1 MSVAFSSARPR
12 SKGEVTQQ
20 TIQKMLDENHHLI
33 QCIMDYQSKGKTAEC
48 TQYQQILHRNL
59 VYLATIADSNQNM
72 QSLLPAPPT
81 PNMGSIGAG
90 GMGPSGGNG
99 PLHSQSNLNDTMTP
113 GLPPTS
119 MLQSQMSNGPG
130 HAPMQQQASQTQSA
144 GPSSTSLSLPASTH
158 GSASG
163 YSHPVPPSSQGSMIQ
178 GLGPGYGSSSSSS
191 TSSRSNLNMQ
201 SNTVSMMH
209 QQSATPHYPSTQ
221 TGGGQQQYQGQQ
233 AAMGM
238 LGQSGQGN
246 NMMSQRPM
254 GTYRPTQ
261 QGSAPQYMG
270 QDDFYGEQYGHT
282 QSSSEPINQQYYS
295 DGHGEYSYQQ
305 SSYGEQGYER
315 SFDESSQHYYEGGNS
330 QYSQQ
335 QAQYQQGSG
344 QQQPFSQ
351 QQYPSQQGYSG
362 QPQGYGPGQG
372 AQSQY
377 SQYQQGQGQ
386 QYSSYRSQAS
396 SGAQTQRPYAYE
408 QVQLQ
413 LPPTPRFEEDRAVQ
427 QNIGVNTETTSNKAP
442 PPGQTGGQVRQGNS
456 SVNNPQQSCVNQSL
470 SK

>member
-1 MSVAFSSARPR
+1 
-12 SKGEVTQQ
+12 
-20 TIQKMLDENHHLI
+20 MLDENHHLI
-33 QCIMDYQSKGKTAEC
+33 QCIMEYQSKGKTAEC

-81 PNMGSIGAG
+81 PNMGTMGSA
-90 GMGPSGGNG
+90 GMGQSGGSG
-99 PLHSQSNLNDTMTP
+99 PLHSQSNLNDAMTP

-119 MLQSQMSNGPG
+119 MMQSQMSNGPS
-130 HAPMQQQASQTQSA
+130 HAPTQQQQQAGQTQSA
-144 GPSSTSLSLPASTH
+144 GPSTSHSLPANNH

-163 YSHPVPPSSQGSMIQ
+163 YGHSVPPSSQGSLLQ
-178 GLGPGYGSSSSSS
+178 GPGPGYGSSS

-201 SNTVSMMH
+201 SNQVSMIH
-209 QQSATPHYPSTQ
+209 QQSATPHYSSSQ
-221 TGGGQQQYQGQQ
+221 TGGGQQHYQSQQ

-246 NMMSQRPM
+246 SMMNQRPM

-261 QGSAPQYMG
+261 QGSVRQYIG

-282 QSSSEPINQQYYS
+282 QSSSEPKNQQYYP
-295 DGHGEYSYQQ
+295 DGHSEYSYQQ
-305 SSYGEQGYER
+305 SSYGEQGYDR
-315 SFDESSQHYYEGGNS
+315 SFDESSQHYYEGGNG

-335 QAQYQQGSG
+335 QSQYQQGSG
-344 QQQPFSQ
+344 QQQSFSQ
-351 QQYPSQQGYSG
+351 QQYVSQQGYSG

-372 AQSQY
+372 GSSQY

-386 QYSSYRSQAS
+386 QYSSYRSSQAAP
-396 SGAQTQRPYAYE
+396 GAQTPRSYTYE
-408 QVQLQ
+408 QVQ

-427 QNIGVNTETTSNKAP
+427 PNIGVNTETTSNKVQ
-442 PPGQTGGQVRQGNS
+442 PPGQSGGPVRQGNS
-456 SVNNPQQSCVNQSL
+456 SVNNPQQSCVNQSM

>member
-1 MSVAFSSARPR
+1 MNDKKNQTHSVH
-12 SKGEVTQQ
+12 Q
-20 TIQKMLDENHHLI
+20 
-33 QCIMDYQSKGKTAEC
+33 
-48 TQYQQILHRNL
+48 
-59 VYLATIADSNQNM
+59 
-72 QSLLPAPPT
+72 
-81 PNMGSIGAG
+81 
-90 GMGPSGGNG
+90 
-99 PLHSQSNLNDTMTP
+99 
-113 GLPPTS
+113 
-119 MLQSQMSNGPG
+119 
-130 HAPMQQQASQTQSA
+130 
-144 GPSSTSLSLPASTH
+144 
-158 GSASG
+158 
-163 YSHPVPPSSQGSMIQ
+163 
-178 GLGPGYGSSSSSS
+178 
-191 TSSRSNLNMQ
+191 
-201 SNTVSMMH
+201 TVSMMH

-344 QQQPFSQ
+344 QQQPSANNSTPHSRATADSHRATVQ
-351 QQYPSQQGYSG
+351 VRERSPSTPST
-362 QPQGYGPGQG
+362 
-372 AQSQY
+372 S
-377 SQYQQGQGQ
+377 
-386 QYSSYRSQAS
+386 RVRAS
-396 SGAQTQRPYAYE
+396 STAPTAPR
-408 QVQLQ
+408 
-413 LPPTPRFEEDRAVQ
+413 LPLGHRHRGPTPTNR
-427 QNIGVNTETTSNKAP
+427 VNMETTSNKAP

>member
-1 MSVAFSSARPR
+1 MSVAFLSARPR

-81 PNMGSIGAG
+81 PNMGSMGPG
-90 GMGPSGGNG
+90 GMGQNGGSG
-99 PLHSQSNLNDTMTP
+99 PIHSQSNLNDTMTP
-113 GLPPTS
+113 GLPPPS
-119 MLQSQMSNGPG
+119 LMQSQMSN
-130 HAPMQQQASQTQSA
+130 
-144 GPSSTSLSLPASTH
+144 
-158 GSASG
+158 
-163 YSHPVPPSSQGSMIQ
+163 
-178 GLGPGYGSSSSSS
+178 
-191 TSSRSNLNMQ
+191 
-201 SNTVSMMH
+201 VSMMQ
-209 QQSATPHYPSTQ
+209 QQSATPHYPSSQ
-221 TGGGQQQYQGQQ
+221 TGAGQQHYQGQQ
-233 AAMGM
+233 TAMGM

-246 NMMSQRPM
+246 SMVSQRPM

-261 QGSAPQYMG
+261 QGCALQYMG
-270 QDDFYGEQYGHT
+270 QDEFYGEQYGHT
-282 QSSSEPINQQYYS
+282 QSSSEPINQQYYP

-315 SFDESSQHYYEGGNS
+315 PFDESSQHYYEGGNS

-335 QAQYQQGSG
+335 QAQYQHGSG

-351 QQYPSQQGYSG
+351 QQYPSQQGYST
-362 QPQGYGPGQG
+362 QQQGYGPGQG
-372 AQSQY
+372 ASSQY

-386 QYSSYRSQAS
+386 QYSSYRSSQAAP
-396 SGAQTQRPYAYE
+396 GAQTQRPYAYE

-413 LPPTPRFEEDRAVQ
+413 PPPTPGFEEDGAVQ
-427 QNIGVNTETTSNKAP
+427 PNIGVNMETTSNKAP

-456 SVNNPQQSCVNQSL
+456 SVNAP
-470 SK
+470 

>member
-99 PLHSQSNLNDTMTP
+99 SLHSQSNLNDTMTP

-119 MLQSQMSNGPG
+119 MLQSQMSN
-130 HAPMQQQASQTQSA
+130 
-144 GPSSTSLSLPASTH
+144 
-158 GSASG
+158 
-163 YSHPVPPSSQGSMIQ
+163 
-178 GLGPGYGSSSSSS
+178 
-191 TSSRSNLNMQ
+191 
-201 SNTVSMMH
+201 VSMMH

>member
-1 MSVAFSSARPR
+1 MHTV
-12 SKGEVTQQ
+12 GVTPV
-20 TIQKMLDENHHLI
+20 LI
-33 QCIMDYQSKGKTAEC
+33 LLSQMHVM
-48 TQYQQILHRNL
+48 YQQILHRNL

-90 GMGPSGGNG
+90 GMGQSGGRG

-119 MLQSQMSNGPG
+119 MLQSQMSNGPS
-130 HAPMQQQASQTQSA
+130 HAPMQQQAGQTQSA

-261 QGSAPQYMG
+261 QG
-270 QDDFYGEQYGHT
+270 
-282 QSSSEPINQQYYS
+282 
-295 DGHGEYSYQQ
+295 HGEYSYQQ

-362 QPQGYGPGQG
+362 QPQVYGPGQG

-408 QVQLQ
+408 QGQYGNY
-413 LPPTPRFEEDRAVQ
+413 Q
-427 QNIGVNTETTSNKAP
+427 Q
-442 PPGQTGGQVRQGNS
+442 
-456 SVNNPQQSCVNQSL
+456 
-470 SK
+470 

>member
-33 QCIMDYQSKGKTAEC
+33 QCIMDYQSKGKTSEC

-90 GMGPSGGNG
+90 GMGQSGGRG

-119 MLQSQMSNGPG
+119 MLQSQMSN
-130 HAPMQQQASQTQSA
+130 
-144 GPSSTSLSLPASTH
+144 
-158 GSASG
+158 
-163 YSHPVPPSSQGSMIQ
+163 
-178 GLGPGYGSSSSSS
+178 
-191 TSSRSNLNMQ
+191 
-201 SNTVSMMH
+201 VSMMH

-427 QNIGVNTETTSNKAP
+427 QNIGVNMETTSNKAP

>member
-33 QCIMDYQSKGKTAEC
+33 QYIMDYQNKGKTAEC

-72 QSLLPAPPT
+72 QSLLPAVSLHGVTQFSHFFLSLSLVISQFLSPHT
-81 PNMGSIGAG
+81 SLLIVLS
-90 GMGPSGGNG
+90 GPS
-99 PLHSQSNLNDTMTP
+99 
-113 GLPPTS
+113 
-119 MLQSQMSNGPG
+119 
-130 HAPMQQQASQTQSA
+130 HAPMQQQQQHAGQTQPA

-158 GSASG
+158 SSALG

-178 GLGPGYGSSSSSS
+178 GPGPSPGYGSSSSS
-191 TSSRSNLNMQ
+191 SSRSNLNMQ
-201 SNTVSMMH
+201 SNPVSMM
-209 QQSATPHYPSTQ
+209 QQPHYPSSQ
-221 TGGGQQQYQGQQ
+221 TGAGQQHYQGQQ
-233 AAMGM
+233 TAMGM

-246 NMMSQRPM
+246 SMVSQRPM

-261 QGSAPQYMG
+261 QGCALQYMG
-270 QDDFYGEQYGHT
+270 QDEFYGEQYGHT
-282 QSSSEPINQQYYS
+282 QSSSEPINQQYYP

-315 SFDESSQHYYEGGNS
+315 PFDESSQHYYEGGNS

-335 QAQYQQGSG
+335 QAQYQHGSG

-351 QQYPSQQGYSG
+351 QQYPSQQGYST
-362 QPQGYGPGQG
+362 QQQGYGPGQG
-372 AQSQY
+372 ASSHY

-386 QYSSYRSQAS
+386 QYSSYRSSQAAP
-396 SGAQTQRPYAYE
+396 GAQTQRPYAYE

-413 LPPTPRFEEDRAVQ
+413 LPLTPRFEEDGAVQ
-427 QNIGVNTETTSNKAP
+427 PNIG
-442 PPGQTGGQVRQGNS
+442 
-456 SVNNPQQSCVNQSL
+456 
-470 SK
+470 

>member
-81 PNMGSIGAG
+81 PNTGSIGAG
-90 GMGPSGGNG
+90 GMGQSGGSG

-119 MLQSQMSNGPG
+119 MLQSQMSN
-130 HAPMQQQASQTQSA
+130 
-144 GPSSTSLSLPASTH
+144 
-158 GSASG
+158 
-163 YSHPVPPSSQGSMIQ
+163 
-178 GLGPGYGSSSSSS
+178 
-191 TSSRSNLNMQ
+191 
-201 SNTVSMMH
+201 VSMMH

>member
-1 MSVAFSSARPR
+1 MHHGLPEQRENSRMHTV
-12 SKGEVTQQ
+12 GVTPVLIVLSQ
-20 TIQKMLDENHHLI
+20 THVM
-33 QCIMDYQSKGKTAEC
+33 
-48 TQYQQILHRNL
+48 YQQILHRNL

-90 GMGPSGGNG
+90 GMGQSGGSG

-113 GLPPTS
+113 GLPPTA
-119 MLQSQMSNGPG
+119 MMQSQMSN
-130 HAPMQQQASQTQSA
+130 
-144 GPSSTSLSLPASTH
+144 
-158 GSASG
+158 
-163 YSHPVPPSSQGSMIQ
+163 
-178 GLGPGYGSSSSSS
+178 
-191 TSSRSNLNMQ
+191 
-201 SNTVSMMH
+201 VSMMH
-209 QQSATPHYPSTQ
+209 QQSATPHYPSSQ

-362 QPQGYGPGQG
+362 QPQSYGPGQG

-386 QYSSYRSQAS
+386 QYSSYRSSQAA

-413 LPPTPRFEEDRAVQ
+413 LPPTPRFEEDCAVQ

>member
-119 MLQSQMSNGPG
+119 MLQSQMSN
-130 HAPMQQQASQTQSA
+130 
-144 GPSSTSLSLPASTH
+144 
-158 GSASG
+158 
-163 YSHPVPPSSQGSMIQ
+163 
-178 GLGPGYGSSSSSS
+178 
-191 TSSRSNLNMQ
+191 
-201 SNTVSMMH
+201 VSMMH

>member
-90 GMGPSGGNG
+90 GMGQSGGRG

-119 MLQSQMSNGPG
+119 MLQSQMSN
-130 HAPMQQQASQTQSA
+130 
-144 GPSSTSLSLPASTH
+144 
-158 GSASG
+158 
-163 YSHPVPPSSQGSMIQ
+163 
-178 GLGPGYGSSSSSS
+178 
-191 TSSRSNLNMQ
+191 
-201 SNTVSMMH
+201 VSMMH